1 MNLKRG
7 LKDSPQL
14 NPIETLAI
22 SKVNRTRGGPGE
34 TKISREE
41 TLSSR
46 WYFCAENNVHEFK
59 QN

>member
-14 NPIETLAI
+14 NPIVIPEI
-22 SKVNRTRGGPGE
+22 SKVNRTKGTLGMQNLVIGE
-34 TKISREE
+34 G
-41 TLSSR
+41 TLFSHFFS
-46 WYFCAENNVHEFK
+46 ENNVHVFN